1 MHVNKKKNQILDMQ
15 LKEQQQQEELQ
26 NEYESLMQLKK
37 FLVAQKE
44 GTSVNNMNRDNWNNS
59 NRTN

>member
-1 MHVNKKKNQILDMQ
+1 MQ